1 MPTAYSSQ
9 SPPLYLDHD
18 VVEEWPR
25 KPRTSG
31 VKSDQSMSGKRPIGR
46 RIFRAITRFFIAVLI
61 GVGVTLAWQSY
72 GNEAIEITRVWAPSL
87 GWLLPVSTTK
97 SLPDSQGSIAAA
109 AISPDL
115 VHQLEPMA
123 LDLTVVRRSVEQ
135 LTTKV
140 EQLAAAQ
147 EQMAQHIATMQAVEQ
162 DIRQTMSSPAQPRA
176 AAPRKPAQPT
186 GQPSAMQSPSMA
198 SQPPPS
204 GPPLRLDGPAQPAR

>member
-1 MPTAYSSQ
+1 MPTAYTSQ

-25 KPRTSG
+25 KPRRSG
-31 VKSDQSMSGKRPIGR
+31 VKSDQPTSERRTIGR

-72 GNEAIEITRVWAPSL
+72 GNEAVEITRTWAPSL

-97 SLPDSQGSIAAA
+97 SPPNSQGSIAAA

-115 VHQLEPMA
+115 VHQLEPVA

-135 LTTKV
+135 LTAKV
-140 EQLAAAQ
+140 EQIAAAQ
-147 EQMAQHIATMQAVEQ
+147 EQMAQNIATMQAVEQ
-162 DIRQTMSSPAQPRA
+162 DIRQTMSSPPQPRA

-186 GQPSAMQSPSMA
+186 GQPSALQSSSVAP
-198 SQPPPS
+198 QPPHS
-204 GPPLRLDGPAQPAR
+204 GPPLHLDNPAQPAR

>member
-18 VVEEWPR
+18 VIEEWPR
-25 KPRTSG
+25 KARTSG
-31 VKSDQSMSGKRPIGR
+31 VKSDQSTSGKRPLGR

-72 GNEAIEITRVWAPSL
+72 GNEAIEITRIWAPSL
-87 GWLLPVSTTK
+87 GWLLPDSTTK
-97 SLPDSQGSIAAA
+97 SPPDSQGSIAAA

-115 VHQLEPMA
+115 VHQLEPVA

-135 LTTKV
+135 LTAKV

-147 EQMAQHIATMQAVEQ
+147 EQMAQNIATIQAVEQ
-162 DIRQTMSSPAQPRA
+162 DIRQTMSSPPQPRV
-176 AAPRKPAQPT
+176 AAPRKPAPPT
-186 GQPSAMQSPSMA
+186 GQPTQSSSVA
-198 SQPPPS
+198 SPPPPS

>member
-18 VVEEWPR
+18 VIEEWPR

-31 VKSDQSMSGKRPIGR
+31 VKSDQSTSGKRPLGR
-46 RIFRAITRFFIAVLI
+46 RIFRAITRFFIVVLI

-72 GNEAIEITRVWAPSL
+72 GNEAIEITRIWAPSL
-87 GWLLPVSTTK
+87 GWLLPDSTTK
-97 SLPDSQGSIAAA
+97 SPPDSQGSIAAA

-115 VHQLEPMA
+115 VHQLEPVA

-135 LTTKV
+135 LTAKV
-140 EQLAAAQ
+140 EQLASAQ
-147 EQMAQHIATMQAVEQ
+147 EQMAQNIATIQAVEQ
-162 DIRQTMSSPAQPRA
+162 EIRQTMSSPPQPRV

-186 GQPSAMQSPSMA
+186 GQPSAAQSSSVA
-198 SQPPPS
+198 APPPS
-204 GPPLRLDGPAQPAR
+204 SGQPLRLDGPAQPAR